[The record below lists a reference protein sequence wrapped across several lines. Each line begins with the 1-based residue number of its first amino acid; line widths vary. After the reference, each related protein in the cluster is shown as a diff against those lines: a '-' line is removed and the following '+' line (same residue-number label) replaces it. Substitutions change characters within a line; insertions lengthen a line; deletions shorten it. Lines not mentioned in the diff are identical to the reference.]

1 MKYFICIFT
10 LIFTLFSSTNQSLSE
25 GNSKRGE
32 SMFQVH
38 CQACHTTS
46 EAIRYKVGPNLF
58 GVFGANAWQRDYSFE
73 RHYSRALKQ
82 SKIIWTEKNLHY
94 FLENPKGFLPGTKM
108 PFVGFRNKKDRDHI
122 ITYLKKISP

>member
-1 MKYFICIFT
+1 MKDKNNNDY
-10 LIFTLFSSTNQSLSE
+10 SKWLSKVK
-25 GNSKRGE
+25 NSK
-32 SMFQVH
+32 
-38 CQACHTTS
+38 
-46 EAIRYKVGPNLF
+46 
-58 GVFGANAWQRDYSFE
+58 QRDYSFE

-82 SKIIWTEKNLHY
+82 SKIIWNEKNLHY